1 MKKIILLLVIV
12 ATIKTQAQNVAVNND
27 ASVPDNS
34 AMLDIKSG
42 TKGLLIPRMN
52 SAAVNTILNP
62 AKGLLVLDTV
72 KNQLM
77 INMGTAAIPNWQT
90 IVASSGWS
98 LTGNNGID
106 SATNFIGTLNTK
118 PFIIR
123 VNNVRSGYVDTLTN
137 NTAFGFRTLDSS
149 TTGTWNTAI
158 GFKSLSGNKNGE
170 NNTGLGWGALQF
182 NSSGSFNTASGAVS
196 LYSNTTGSQN
206 TALGQLALYSN
217 KTGGQNNAIGSDAMR
232 YNTSGSSNIGIGF
245 TSLYFNTTGYS
256 NIGVGTGA
264 LFNTSNRSNLVAVG
278 DSALFNNGVGAVNPY
293 EGTLNSAFG
302 SKALFANTTGYY
314 NTATGSNALKN
325 NSTGVQNT
333 ANGTSALVT
342 NTTGSAN
349 TAMGLNAMFFNT
361 AGNNN
366 TGLGNAAL
374 ALNTNG
380 SNNTAT
386 GMYALSN
393 NTTGYSNVAIGT
405 EALLRNTDRS
415 NLVAVGDSA
424 LYNNGVGAVN
434 VYDGTLNSALGS
446 KALFANTTGYYNTAT
461 GTNALRYNTTG
472 AQNTANGTGALV
484 NNTIGGANTAMGL
497 NTMAQN
503 NTGNDNTAV
512 GNFALIGNT
521 AGSRNTGLG
530 GGVLGTNS
538 TGNNNTAIGFGA
550 DVLSNNLSNATA
562 IGYNAKVAASNSLVL
577 GGTGADAVNVS
588 IGITIPKARL
598 HVADS
603 SVLFTAANIF
613 PVTPGLPPLSGPGYR
628 TFWYADKAAFRTG
641 GVSTTAWDKDN
652 IGNAS
657 FAAGFSTQAS
667 GVTSFAMG
675 NFAFATGDISTAIGN
690 SVFAKARSA
699 VTFGTYNDIT
709 DNPSVTTEALTD
721 RVFQIG
727 NGIDNAN
734 RKNALTILRNGN
746 VGIGNLLPD
755 VPLSFS
761 NTTGHKISLYSSGIT
776 AQYGFGVQG
785 GLLQMYSD
793 VAASDI
799 AFGYGGS
806 TSFTERMRIKGN
818 GNVGIGTNNPVKPL
832 SFPATLGEKILLYP
846 GGAGEVGIG
855 VYGNELRLHA
865 DNPGAAVSFGT
876 QDNAGVFTQAGRFQ
890 ISAPYA
896 LFVNG
901 SIWANGTTYAS
912 DERFKQNITA
922 IQSPLQKLLQINGV
936 EYEMKTGSFQKNNF
950 QKGRQMGLLAQNV
963 EKIVPE
969 AVNEIDGYKGVD
981 YARLMPLLIESVK
994 EQNKTIEEL
1003 KNEIEQLKL
1012 LITNKK

>member
-1 MKKIILLLVIV
+1 MKKIILLLSIV
-12 ATIKTQAQNVAVNND
+12 ATTQMQAQNVAINND
-27 ASVPDNS
+27 ASLPDNS
-34 AMLDIKSG
+34 AVLDIKSG
-42 TKGLLIPRMN
+42 TKGVLIPRMN
-52 SAAVNTILNP
+52 SVSVNGIINP
-62 AKGLLVLDTV
+62 AKGLLVMDTA

-77 INMGTAAIPNWQT
+77 VNMGTAILPNWQT

-98 LTGNNGID
+98 LTGNSGID

-123 VNNVRSGYVDTLTN
+123 VNNVRSGFVDTLTN

-158 GFKSLSGNKNGE
+158 GFKSLSGNKSGE

-182 NSSGSFNTASGAVS
+182 NSSGSYNTASGVFS
-196 LYSNTTGSQN
+196 LNSNTTGSQN
-206 TALGQLALYSN
+206 TALGQLAMYSN
-217 KTGGQNNAIGSDAMR
+217 KTGGQNNAIGSDALR
-232 YNTSGSSNIGIGF
+232 YNTTGSSNIGIGF
-245 TSLYFNTTGYS
+245 TSLYFNTTGFS
-256 NIGVGTGA
+256 NVAVGTGA

-278 DSALFNNGVGAVNPY
+278 DSALFNNGVGAVNSY
-293 EGTLNSAFG
+293 EGTLNAAFG

-314 NTATGSNALKN
+314 NTATGSNALRN
-325 NSTGVQNT
+325 NLTGVQNT
-333 ANGTSALVT
+333 ANGTGALVT

-349 TAMGLNAMFFNT
+349 TAMGLNTMFYNST
-361 AGNNN
+361 GNNN

-374 ALNTNG
+374 AFNTTG

-386 GMYALSN
+386 GLYALSN

-405 EALLRNTDRS
+405 EALLRNIDRS

-434 VYDGTLNSALGS
+434 AYEGTLNSAVGS

-461 GTNALRYNTTG
+461 GTNALRNNSTG
-472 AQNTANGTGALV
+472 AQNTANGTGTLV
-484 NNTIGGANTAMGL
+484 NNTIGSANTAMGL

-503 NTGNDNTAV
+503 NTGNDNTAI

-521 AGSRNTGLG
+521 AGSRNTGFG

-538 TGNNNTAIGFGA
+538 TGNNNTAIGFAA
-550 DVLSNNLSNATA
+550 DVISNNLINATA
-562 IGYNAKVAASNSLVL
+562 IGYNAKVGASNSLVL
-577 GGTGADAVNVS
+577 GGTGADAINVG

-603 SVLFTAANIF
+603 NVLFTAANIF
-613 PVTPGLPPLSGPGYR
+613 PVTPGLPPVSGPGYR

-652 IGNAS
+652 IGNVS

-675 NFAFATGDISTAIGN
+675 NFAFATGDISTAMGN
-690 SVFAKARSA
+690 SVFAKAKSA
-699 VTFGTYNDIT
+699 ATFGAYNDNT
-709 DNPSVTTEALTD
+709 DNPSATTEALTD
-721 RVFQIG
+721 RIFQIG

-755 VPLSFS
+755 VPLSFN
-761 NTTGHKISLYSSGIT
+761 NTSGHKISLYSSGIT

-793 VAASDI
+793 AFNSDI

-865 DNPGAAVSFGT
+865 DNPGASVSFGT

-922 IQSPLQKLLQINGV
+922 IQSPLQKLVQINGV
-936 EYEMKTGSFQKNNF
+936 EYEMKAGEFQKNNF
-950 QKGRQMGLLAQNV
+950 KKGRQMGLLAQNV

-1003 KNEIEQLKL
+1003 KKEIEQLKL